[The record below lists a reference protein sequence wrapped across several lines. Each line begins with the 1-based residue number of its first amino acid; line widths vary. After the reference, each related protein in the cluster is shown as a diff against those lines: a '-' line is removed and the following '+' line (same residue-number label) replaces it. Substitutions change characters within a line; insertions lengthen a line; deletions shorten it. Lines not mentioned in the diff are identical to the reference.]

1 MRLQFSDF
9 NKFFIFCKKIEF
21 VNWLELSE
29 KFLNISITIGIG
41 SLAMVLTAL
50 SIIASMFSEK
60 FSNIVNQANAYFDF
74 TVPFLLSALIW
85 ICVVLLSLFGIILIH
100 INDTKILIIYIISFT
115 SGFLVSGFK
124 SIIDLIITSIKLG
137 YYKNKIVNK

>member
-1 MRLQFSDF
+1 MSNNNSDMGLLKLLKWF
-9 NKFFIFCKKIEF
+9 GIKKIIISTDTLIFLVISISSLYFVKKIEF

-60 FSNIVNQANAYFDF
+60 FSNIVNQANAYFDR
-74 TVPFLLSALIW
+74 FLYKT
-85 ICVVLLSLFGIILIH
+85 
-100 INDTKILIIYIISFT
+100 D
-115 SGFLVSGFK
+115 FL
-124 SIIDLIITSIKLG
+124 
-137 YYKNKIVNK
+137 